1 MTNNDNEYQIISG
14 EYCQKFQDFSSDSAY
29 GDKERMDLLQRK
41 TNYIDHVSGAS
52 SASADSNRGV
62 SSAEDP
68 IYNYRKGDK
77 EIKIKTLDIIDIK
90 EDSDKNDTNSI
101 YMNNKINEV
110 KKDEILSE
118 NKEKDNKNKENN
130 NKKGN
135 NENNINKKDNLNKKI
150 KFITYKKKGKRKD
163 DKDLKI
169 KKIKGKFFKY
179 IIKKLNEKL
188 ENLNIEGKF
197 NHFSKRMI
205 ECMKKT
211 KFKQILELTVIKFL
225 NYEELNKIDNK
236 IIISENN
243 KRLYE
248 KLKNRNDCNYLFQN
262 ALNDKR
268 DDLFLKTLKDLY
280 VEYLKS
286 DDFQCTIKKFKPK
299 VKSDDFKCPIDKYK
313 SKYED
318 YYINSYKKIAEEDF
332 INYFFPDEKKSS
344 NKEEY

>member
-1 MTNNDNEYQIISG
+1 
-14 EYCQKFQDFSSDSAY
+14 
-29 GDKERMDLLQRK
+29 
-41 TNYIDHVSGAS
+41 
-52 SASADSNRGV
+52 
-62 SSAEDP
+62 
-68 IYNYRKGDK
+68 
-77 EIKIKTLDIIDIK
+77 
-90 EDSDKNDTNSI
+90 
-101 YMNNKINEV
+101 MNNKINED
-110 KKDEILSE
+110 KNYEILSE

-205 ECMKKT
+205 ECMRKT
-211 KFKQILELTVIKFL
+211 KFKKILELSVIKFL

-236 IIISENN
+236 IIIPENN

-248 KLKNRNDCNYLFQN
+248 KLKNRSDCNYLFQN
-262 ALNDKR
+262 TLNDKS